1 MPSSPGYVRDYK
13 HEDKIRDEK
22 PGEIKKR
29 EERNAA
35 RHRALA
41 HGLVHKGDQKQ
52 VDHITPLS
60 HGGSNNPSNTR
71 IISAHL
77 NESYKRGHHGELVR
91 QNAALAGR

>member
-1 MPSSPGYVRDYK
+1 MPSSPGYIRDYH
-13 HEDKIRDEK
+13 HEDQIRDRK

-41 HGLVHKGDQKQ
+41 NGSVHKGDKKQ

-60 HGGSNNPSNTR
+60 HGGSNSTSNTR

-77 NESYKRGHHGELVR
+77 NESYKRGHHGELLR
-91 QNAALAGR
+91 QNAALSKR